1 LNTKKKLSHKHKKHH
16 KHHSDKKDKVEQPV
30 QSLAT
35 TMGTDNKNKKEEE
48 EFEKVKGSDAK
59 EILRVKEKEK
69 VDKKAVADVAED
81 KKRVKDDGLIYKEDG
96 TKVNTGDSQVVGGVN
111 NYAQH
116 GEGKK
121 NKDDEETEKVKATD
135 AKEVLKAKEADK
147 AVKAEIAKFPGET
160 NRTKSDGLVYR
171 NDGTKVDPADG
182 QVVKGVN
189 NYAQVES
196 TKTVNATKEVV
207 VLSKLTTASNTSS
220 NVTKNT
226 TSVSV

>member
-147 AVKAEIAKFPGET
+147 
-160 NRTKSDGLVYR
+160 
-171 NDGTKVDPADG
+171 
-182 QVVKGVN
+182 
-189 NYAQVES
+189 
-196 TKTVNATKEVV
+196 
-207 VLSKLTTASNTSS
+207 LSKQ
-220 NVTKNT
+220 K
-226 TSVSV
+226 